1 MKIMKNKAQVSI
13 EFSIGLIVAI
23 LFLILTCNL
32 FVWFNHCLTRRQV
45 AYEDSRAEAGRSAN
59 PGRDDFYTPPRFNAF
74 RLGGRE

>member
-45 AYEDSRAEAGRSAN
+45 AYEDSRAEAGGNSN
-59 PGRDDFYTPPRFNAF
+59 PGGTNFYTPPTLNVFSP
-74 RLGGRE
+74 GGRE